1 MLMIYVTTIKN
12 KQNKLEEK
20 IYEAIFDTIFLTQSH
35 AESYDEN
42 LGSPFEST
50 S

>member
-1 MLMIYVTTIKN
+1 MLISMLIKN

-20 IYEAIFDTIFLTQSH
+20 DEAIFDTIFLTQSH

>member
-20 IYEAIFDTIFLTQSH
+20 DEAIFDTIFLTQSH